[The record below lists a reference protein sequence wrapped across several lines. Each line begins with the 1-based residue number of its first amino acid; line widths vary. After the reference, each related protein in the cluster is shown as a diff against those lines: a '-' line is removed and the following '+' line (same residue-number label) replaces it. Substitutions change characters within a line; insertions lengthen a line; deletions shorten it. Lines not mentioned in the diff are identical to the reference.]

1 MKLISNGPIVDHIK
15 TWINYVAT
23 TETSNG
29 FVICPHAT
37 KALKNQRLKI
47 LEYDPAG
54 LDQLIDDFRSDP
66 SIFKVWIMLAENPEI
81 ECQRLN
87 VEYPD
92 IVWLYDT
99 ANDTGMID
107 GIATG
112 NQKYDIILMQ
122 DKAELNKMSDM
133 LNESGYYTNW
143 TKRYYEQIVGWRTS
157 NI

>member
-54 LDQLIDDFRSDP
+54 LDQLVDDFRSDP
-66 SIFKVWIMLAENPEI
+66 SIFKVWIMIAENPEI

-87 VEYPD
+87 VDYPD
-92 IVWLYDT
+92 IVWLYDI

>member
-1 MKLISNGPIVDHIK
+1 MVDHIK

>member
-1 MKLISNGPIVDHIK
+1 MKLISDGPMVDHIK
-15 TWINYVAT
+15 TWIDYVAT

-54 LDQLIDDFRSDP
+54 LDQLVDDFRSDP

-87 VEYPD
+87 VDYPD
-92 IVWLYDT
+92 IVWLYDI
-99 ANDTGMID
+99 ADDTGMID
-107 GIATG
+107 GVATG

-133 LNESGYYTNW
+133 LNKSGYYTNW
-143 TKRYYEQIVGWRTS
+143 TKRYYEQVVGWRTS

>member
-1 MKLISNGPIVDHIK
+1 MKLISDGPMVDHIK

-37 KALKNQRLKI
+37 KALKNHRLKI

-54 LDQLIDDFRSDP
+54 LDQLVDDFRADP
-66 SIFKVWIMLAENPEI
+66 GIFKVWIMIAENPEI

-87 VEYPD
+87 VDYPD
-92 IVWLYDT
+92 IVWLYDI
-99 ANDTGMID
+99 ADDTGMID
-107 GIATG
+107 GVATG

>member
-1 MKLISNGPIVDHIK
+1 MVDHIK
-15 TWINYVAT
+15 TWIDYVAT

-54 LDQLIDDFRSDP
+54 LDQLVDDFRSDP

-87 VEYPD
+87 VDYPD
-92 IVWLYDT
+92 IVWLYDI
-99 ANDTGMID
+99 ADDTGMID
-107 GIATG
+107 GVATG

-133 LNESGYYTNW
+133 LNKSGYYTNW
-143 TKRYYEQIVGWRTS
+143 TKRYYEQVVGWRTS

>member
-1 MKLISNGPIVDHIK
+1 MKLISDESIIDHIK
-15 TWINYVAT
+15 NWINYVAT

-29 FVICPHAT
+29 FVVCPHAT

-47 LEYDPAG
+47 LEYDPTG
-54 LDQLIDDFRSDP
+54 LDKLVDDFRADP
-66 SIFKVWIMLAENPEI
+66 NIFKVWIMLADNPEI

-92 IVWLYDT
+92 IVWLYDI

-122 DKAELNKMSDM
+122 DKEELNKMSDM
-133 LNESGYYTNW
+133 LNKSGYYTNW
-143 TKRYYEQIVGWRTS
+143 TKRYYDQVVAWRT
-157 NI
+157 ND

>member
-1 MKLISNGPIVDHIK
+1 MDRLR
-15 TWINYVAT
+15 AT

-54 LDQLIDDFRSDP
+54 LDQLIDDFRADTNT
-66 SIFKVWIMLAENPEI
+66 FKVWIMLAANPEI

-87 VEYPD
+87 VKYPE
-92 IVWLYDT
+92 IVWLYDI
-99 ANDTGMID
+99 ADDTGMID